1 MTEHEQLLV
10 LCRRLGAAEPQA
22 EIMARQLAKRCD
34 QLMAERG
41 MERVAALTYL
51 LQLVTQGRS
60 GVPPPGFEGTAPPPP
75 APGSDPAGTETR

>member
-1 MTEHEQLLV
+1 MTEHQQLLA

-22 EIMARQLAKRCD
+22 EVMARQLAKRCD

-41 MERVAALTYL
+41 MERVAALAYL

-60 GVPPPGFEGTAPPPP
+60 GVPPPGFEGTATPP
-75 APGSDPAGTETR
+75 AAPGTDTSGTETR

>member
-22 EIMARQLAKRCD
+22 EVMARQLAKRCD

-41 MERVAALTYL
+41 MERIAALTYL

>member
-41 MERVAALTYL
+41 MERIAALTYL